1 MSIVSREHWVTNT
14 GGWIWRRIWEHVTGG
29 EGHKVRAAGRRGRM
43 DPGYDVTDIDNHR
56 ALTDTPSMLTLHP
69 LPPLHLPLPTFPAF
83 ILVVFFLWSKSCSAG
98 VHQCPSARAIFTR
111 SSSMLPDP
119 RFTKVFQSQRKMKR
133 KRKRRGCDC
142 LYPERE
148 DKLPPL
154 FTGRAERRGIKK
166 HRERKKGDVTVRKD
180 EEGGGSG

>member
-1 MSIVSREHWVTNT
+1 M
-14 GGWIWRRIWEHVTGG
+14 TGG